1 MTQPY
6 RMGIPREYQ
15 PPSWPDIRFEYE
27 PNGIAVRGMDNYR
40 CATSAFY
47 NGGIREAS
55 TILNRRVPL
64 TYLCDDPVREMRAY
78 LEGAGMDSDR
88 TIGLLT
94 AAKLT
99 HASIVDESGDMYR
112 LAVCTT
118 AGTRNA
124 AKAGM
129 KRETYPAYYPGTINT
144 IVMVDARMTDGA
156 MLNAMMTATEAK
168 SAALR
173 DADIRDEAE
182 PSLHATGTTT
192 DACVI
197 AVSQRADHPVVHA
210 YAGCA
215 SAIGNAIG
223 RLVYASV
230 AEAVRTQHEA

>member
-1 MTQPY
+1 MTQPF
-6 RMGIPREYQ
+6 RKGVSCIYQ
-15 PPSWPDIRFEYE
+15 PASWPGVRFEYE
-27 PNGIAVRGMDNYR
+27 PSGIAVRGMDGYR
-40 CATSAFY
+40 CASSAFY

-55 TILNRRVPL
+55 AILNRRVPL
-64 TYLCDDPVREMRAY
+64 TYLCDDPVREMHAY
-78 LEGAGMDSDR
+78 LQGVGMDCQR

-99 HASIVDESGDMYR
+99 HASIVDVSGDWYK

-124 AKAGM
+124 AKAGTG
-129 KRETYPAYYPGTINT
+129 RETYPAYHPGTINT

-156 MLNAMMTATEAK
+156 MLNAIMTATEAK
-168 SAALR
+168 AAALR
-173 DADIRDEAE
+173 DADIRDEAD
-182 PSLHATGTTT
+182 PSLQATGTTT

-215 SAIGNAIG
+215 SDIGNAIG

-230 AEAVRTQHEA
+230 TEAVRTQHEA

>member
-1 MTQPY
+1 MSQPY
-6 RMGIPREYQ
+6 RTGTPFVYR
-15 PPSWPDIRFEYE
+15 PPSWTDIRFEYE
-27 PNGIAVRGMDNYR
+27 PDGITVRGTDSFR
-40 CATSAFY
+40 CASSAFY
-47 NGGIREAS
+47 NGGIREAAA
-55 TILNRRVPL
+55 ILNRRVPL
-64 TYLCDDPVREMRAY
+64 DYLCDDPVREMRAY
-78 LEGAGMDSDR
+78 LEGAGMDGDR

-99 HASIVDESGDMYR
+99 HAAIVDESGEWYR
-112 LAVCTT
+112 LIVCAT

-124 AKAGM
+124 AKAGT

-144 IVMVDARMTDGA
+144 IVMVDGRMTDGA
-156 MLNAMMTATEAK
+156 MLNAMTTATEAK
-168 SAALR
+168 AAALR
-173 DADIRDEAE
+173 DADIRDEAD

-230 AEAVRTQHEA
+230 KEAVDTQHEA